1 MTEKSASDVLREL
14 LDERGVEWVKPNSA
28 LEFNQTTF
36 LHDGWGVEVL
46 ERSIGLCV
54 TASNLFDTPEQ
65 AIAATLG
72 YETNPDGLPVGLTIS
87 DDGNLLNWRGE
98 NYIRQGSGT
107 LTAEQV
113 RNACEKHWH
122 DLPAEYDMPE
132 ATALPEYSYDWQ
144 AIADELNA
152 TLGSDDE
159 YEAKMDALLCHLTN
173 GKFSKSRQYSLDFMK
188 SCVDEEY
195 EMLYAKELAD
205 ATLGAQADY
214 RGVDRLRGIADD
226 MRNIGASSMT
236 PHELFAYWAGEIEKA
251 IGLLE
256 YEQAAT
262 LGADERETVA
272 PTAEMNWERLFG
284 TPERAAETLGH
295 MCQFTHGGEMCER
308 CRLYLFNDCDTELR
322 VFSDTKIERTMLEW
336 LRGKAV
342 E

>member
-14 LDERGVEWVKPNSA
+14 LDERGVEWKDYVYENHTWWSGSENVGWHAENRPSA
-28 LEFNQTTF
+28 NGLYVNIEA
-36 LHDGWGVEVL
+36 VL
-46 ERSIGLCV
+46 
-54 TASNLFDTPEQ
+54 TPEQ

-72 YETNPDGLPVGLTIS
+72 NETNPDGLPVGLTIS

-205 ATLGAQADY
+205 ATLGAGECEVVMSFTD
-214 RGVDRLRGIADD
+214 GLCTDNPKHWFKLSCGHSFMVD
-226 MRNIGASSMT
+226 
-236 PHELFAYWAGEIEKA
+236 
-251 IGLLE
+251 GL
-256 YEQAAT
+256 
-262 LGADERETVA
+262 GKPVA
-272 PTAEMNWERLFG
+272 CAV
-284 TPERAAETLGH
+284 
-295 MCQFTHGGEMCER
+295 C
-308 CRLYLFNDCDTELR
+308 
-322 VFSDTKIERTMLEW
+322 
-336 LRGKAV
+336 GKAV
-342 E
+342 G

>member
-1 MTEKSASDVLREL
+1 MTDSNATSILREL

-98 NYIRQGSGT
+98 NYVRQGSGT

-113 RNACEKHWH
+113 EQAVRRNIAFCECGEE
-122 DLPAEYDMPE
+122 DVR
-132 ATALPEYSYDWQ
+132 
-144 AIADELNA
+144 AITDELNA
-152 TLGSDDE
+152 MLGSDDE

-195 EMLYAKELAD
+195 ETAYAK
-205 ATLGAQADY
+205 
-214 RGVDRLRGIADD
+214 
-226 MRNIGASSMT
+226 
-236 PHELFAYWAGEIEKA
+236 
-251 IGLLE
+251 
-256 YEQAAT
+256 
-262 LGADERETVA
+262 
-272 PTAEMNWERLFG
+272 
-284 TPERAAETLGH
+284 
-295 MCQFTHGGEMCER
+295 
-308 CRLYLFNDCDTELR
+308 
-322 VFSDTKIERTMLEW
+322 
-336 LRGKAV
+336 AV
-342 E
+342 G